1 MFPTLACLVEQR
13 LKDDPRATHAVI
25 HAYNEWLFE
34 HWSYV
39 YEDAIYT
46 TPIIPLSIVSEAV
59 RELEIVLERG
69 AKAIQVRMAPVPG
82 FEGPRSFALPEF
94 DPFWS
99 AVEQADVLVA
109 SHASDSGYTEYAEA
123 WEGRTGHEM
132 RPYEQGRSPAFLRI
146 FPERTAV
153 ADGCAAIIGHGL
165 ATRFPKLRI
174 APVEYGTGW
183 IPRFVEDIQ
192 RAYEDAPMLFDEDPY
207 EVFKRNI
214 YIHCFRHPNPQELI
228 DLLGIDHVMWG
239 SDFPHMEGLN
249 DPVSYVD
256 VLEGMAEEDKAKVMG
271 GNLSRIMKV

>member
-1 MFPTLACLVEQR
+1 
-13 LKDDPRATHAVI
+13 
-25 HAYNEWLFE
+25 
-34 HWSYV
+34 
-39 YEDAIYT
+39 
-46 TPIIPLSIVSEAV
+46 
-59 RELEIVLERG
+59 
-69 AKAIQVRMAPVPG
+69 
-82 FEGPRSFALPEF
+82 
-94 DPFWS
+94 
-99 AVEQADVLVA
+99 
-109 SHASDSGYTEYAEA
+109 
-123 WEGRTGHEM
+123 M

-174 APVEYGTGW
+174 APVEYGTGC